1 MFGKKTRRPEN
12 GDRPEKI
19 RKPARNDL
27 DALLEPWYSLEQAAK
42 IADVE
47 PSKITEWAQPP
58 DFIIGFPDR
67 AAEGELSI
75 SFIGMAEL
83 LVMAVIDPGP
93 EFLEHFYP
101 VLPFLEMK
109 FGREHPLAHTW
120 MRRNGAKLAWE
131 YYNLYSRPENAL
143 PMVKIGF
150 NDAPTFVVQLD
161 LLLSYSFSH
170 NYRHQYVERI
180 QLRQYTTADVFIDPA
195 KHNGAPHF
203 YEGESRVEDVVEC
216 FLEGKS
222 LVDCSKE
229 YNVPVFQIEDVLNVQ
244 NPPTPKRIDTSGGDL

>member
-1 MFGKKTRRPEN
+1 MFGKKTRHPEN

-19 RKPARNDL
+19 RKPAANDL

-42 IADVE
+42 IADVDV
-47 PSKITEWAQPP
+47 SKITEWAQPP

-67 AAEGELSI
+67 AAEGGLSI
-75 SFIGMAEL
+75 SFIGMGEL
-83 LVMAVIDPGP
+83 LAMAAIDPAP

-109 FGREHPLAHTW
+109 FGREHPLVHKW
-120 MRRNGAKLAWE
+120 MPRNGAKLAWE
-131 YYNLYSRPENAL
+131 YYNLYSQPENGS

-150 NDAPTFVVQLD
+150 AGTPVFKDSLSF
-161 LLLSYSFSH
+161 LLSYGFSY
-170 NYRHQYVERI
+170 NYKHQYVERI
-180 QLRQYTTADVFIDPA
+180 QLRQYNTADVFIDPA

-203 YEGESRVEDVVEC
+203 YEGESRVEDVANS
-216 FLEGKS
+216 FLAGRS

-229 YNVPVFQIEDVLNVQ
+229 FNVPVFQIEDVLNVQ
-244 NPPTPKRIDTSGGDL
+244 NLPFPETD